1 MDVGLLIL
9 LNLLTAP
16 IFFEIEELG
25 NQQKRFP
32 RFLEILKF
40 QKTRGSRWIKLFI
53 VLVFLLFIISI
64 APTASGKTYSA
75 GFGLILTVVLIQIV
89 AWMLLVARIKKLKQ
103 DF

>member
-1 MDVGLLIL
+1 MNVGLLIL

-25 NQQKRFP
+25 NQYKCFP

-40 QKTRGSRWIKLFI
+40 QKTRESRWIKLFI

-64 APTASGKTYSA
+64 APTASGDI
-75 GFGLILTVVLIQIV
+75 FGERRRTTTEQHPLSHGGETCC
-89 AWMLLVARIKKLKQ
+89 LLHGE
-103 DF
+103 